1 MDDKKSAKKAWD
13 KHMIDKKTAAELVIS
28 TRQVGPIR
36 FMHSEFSFYDH
47 FNQLLTS

>member
-1 MDDKKSAKKAWD
+1 MDDKKTVAKFA
-13 KHMIDKKTAAELVIS
+13 IS